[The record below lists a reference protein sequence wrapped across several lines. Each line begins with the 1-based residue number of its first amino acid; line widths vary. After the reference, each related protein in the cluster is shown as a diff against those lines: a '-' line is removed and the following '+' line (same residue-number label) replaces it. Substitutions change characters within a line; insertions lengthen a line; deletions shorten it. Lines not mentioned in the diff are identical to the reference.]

1 MKRKKPLI
9 LVTNDDGITAPGIKA
24 LVDVAKNFGDV
35 CVIAPDKPQSGMG
48 HAITVH
54 SGIMVVKQDFPGAMA
69 AFACTGTPADCV
81 KLGKYHLLKEKPDIC
96 LSGINHGANMSLNV
110 IYSGTMSAALEG
122 ALEGIPSIGIS
133 HCNNDREVS
142 IEASKKVAHILLETF
157 LHNKPDPR
165 FAKATDEASPR
176 FAKATAGRSNNLCL
190 NVNVPDIPFG
200 EIKGLKF
207 CRQGQGNWKEFYE
220 EHKEENGAELL
231 WLSGKFENFEKRST
245 DSDLWALANNYV
257 SVVPIH
263 ADMTHYEELEK
274 VKKWEV
280 KWWQE

>member
-9 LVTNDDGITAPGIKA
+9 LVTNDDGITSNGIKS

-54 SGIMVVKQDFPGAMA
+54 SGIMVTPRDFPGAIA
-69 AFACTGTPADCV
+69 AFSCTGTPADCV

-133 HCNNDREVS
+133 LCNNHIGQSLD
-142 IEASKKVAHILLETF
+142 ASEKVAAILLETF
-157 LHNKPDPR
+157 LHNKPD
-165 FAKATDEASPR
+165 
-176 FAKATAGRSNNLCL
+176 NNLCL
-190 NVNVPDIPFG
+190 NVNVPDIPFS
-200 EIKGLKF
+200 EIKGIRF
-207 CRQGQGNWKEFYE
+207 CRQGKGNWKEHYD
-220 EHKEENGAELL
+220 EHKNENGEEFL
-231 WLSGKFENFEKRST
+231 WLNGKFENFEKKNT
-245 DSDLWALANNYV
+245 DTDLWALDNNYV

-263 ADMTHYEELEK
+263 ADMTNYEELEK
-274 VKKWEV
+274 VKKWKV
-280 KWWQE
+280 KF